1 MEMALKRSKQPSQTF
16 LVRLFYYGQICD
28 DPATISRQIYFLAAN
43 NEIAFPLA
51 VGGLTDLNDFRLQSG
66 GINSKIR
73 GRCFASQMKLQ
84 IGADA
89 MPQ

>member
-1 MEMALKRSKQPSQTF
+1 MS
-16 LVRLFYYGQICD
+16 
-28 DPATISRQIYFLAAN
+28 QIYFLTAN
-43 NEIAFPLA
+43 NEIVLPHAA
-51 VGGLTDLNDFRLQSG
+51 GGLTDLNDFRLHSG

-89 MPQ
+89 KPQ